1 MNIMLPSKRKSHYK
15 IIDHETANKQ
25 SDKQT
30 TKQGNRTEISINIL
44 HIITTITMK
53 CYSTYGLYPLGIT

>member
-1 MNIMLPSKRKSHYK
+1 MNIMLPSKRKAHYG

-30 TKQGNRTEISINIL
+30 TQNKATEQKYKSTSYIL
-44 HIITTITMK
+44 
-53 CYSTYGLYPLGIT
+53 

>member
-1 MNIMLPSKRKSHYK
+1 MNIMLPSKRKAHYE

-30 TKQGNRTEISINIL
+30 TKQGNRTEISINIV
-44 HIITTITMK
+44 HIITTIPMK
-53 CYSTYGLYPLGIT
+53 C